1 MQSVCVGCLT
11 ALRLNRPFFTFI
23 RERRPFVIMK
33 VATSLDNRVAARPGE
48 RTQLSSAE
56 SQRHAHAVRAEI
68 DAIAVGSGTVLVD
81 DPLLTAREIHRAR
94 PLIRVVFDR
103 RLRVPPTARVFSTLE
118 AGPVII
124 MTTPESIAKNRE
136 RTRELEDAGALLE
149 PIPGGDLRQA
159 FTRLANRE
167 ITSVVLEGGVA
178 LQRAAWTERL
188 VDAVHIYIA
197 PITIGPQGVSWL
209 DANTVPVVSLAD
221 RRMTPCGP
229 DVFIEGYV
237 HGID

>member
-1 MQSVCVGCLT
+1 M
-11 ALRLNRPFFTFI
+11 
-23 RERRPFVIMK
+23 
-33 VATSLDNRVAARPGE
+33 
-48 RTQLSSAE
+48 
-56 SQRHAHAVRAEI
+56 
-68 DAIAVGSGTVLVD
+68 GSGTVLVD